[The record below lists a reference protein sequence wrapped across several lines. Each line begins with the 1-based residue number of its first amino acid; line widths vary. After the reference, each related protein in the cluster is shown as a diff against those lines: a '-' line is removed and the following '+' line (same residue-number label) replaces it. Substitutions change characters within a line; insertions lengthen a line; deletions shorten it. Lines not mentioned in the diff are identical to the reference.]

1 MLGKE
6 LSMTNAKSDS
16 IIRNES
22 VIAMPMIGKMKHP
35 GILGNSL
42 KKQLV
47 MKLFRNGMK
56 QV

>member
-16 IIRNES
+16 IIRNGS
-22 VIAMPMIGKMKHP
+22 MIATQMIGKMKHL
-35 GILGNSL
+35 GILGNRL

-47 MKLFRNGMK
+47 MKLFGDGMK